1 MRKTDFTGRAW
12 GRLTVI
18 GDAEPVI
25 YTRPDGRL
33 RSERQ
38 VTCKCECGTVV
49 TLHASNVVTGNTKS
63 CGCLRVEK
71 SAALNRKHGET
82 GSDTYRI
89 YRHMVSRCYNP
100 NVERYPIYGGRGVRV
115 ADEWR
120 GDGGYERWLEHIGP
134 RPSKS
139 HSIDRIDNDGHYEP
153 GNVRWATRQ
162 EQIRNRSCSLTCIVD
177 GNVVSV
183 LDAAKIVGMSYG
195 ALRKRLKTGCGLPQ
209 GVRKHSAD

>member
-1 MRKTDFTGRAW
+1 
-12 GRLTVI
+12 
-18 GDAEPVI
+18 
-25 YTRPDGRL
+25 
-33 RSERQ
+33 
-38 VTCKCECGTVV
+38 
-49 TLHASNVVTGNTKS
+49 
-63 CGCLRVEK
+63 
-71 SAALNRKHGET
+71 
-82 GSDTYRI
+82 
-89 YRHMVSRCYNP
+89 MVSRCYNP